1 MNNQL
6 HKDFKSKLYSVGSVE
21 YSDMTDSSNNKTSSP
36 SLNIYF
42 QHLFS
47 KQENITCSFYG
58 LNNSTTYNRYYTE
71 DYENK
76 HNIDLISN
84 VKEKQLGGGVSLLYE
99 KQIKT
104 GIINIGLTERSTFT
118 RDNYNNTW
126 NSSQSSNKTDLD
138 LHNLYLYAQFG
149 NKWKRLYYRIGVGAN
164 SLFQSVNNDTRR
176 YTVFRPSVALTYSL
190 SNSFEINYTGSVYP
204 TMPTLS
210 AISSYD
216 QKIDS
221 LQLQRGNPALKPQ
234 VNYKNGISLDF
245 DIKKIGFGCYLDYT
259 YVSSPLME
267 SSFAENNKVVRTINN
282 QKNFQILNPELELR
296 SKPFDNYIQLKI
308 YTGINKY
315 ISTGNNFL
323 HNKTIVYYGGKIKV
337 NYKKY
342 SLTWLVSQNTSDSF
356 WGETLSRDESAHV
369 VTLSYNNSKIYV
381 GLEGF
386 NLFSTKHTNSKEN
399 LSSIAPY
406 TRYEYL
412 DELRNMLRFKITY
425 TLKYGREYK
434 AKTQKIRNTDE
445 VEQGILKGEK

>member
-1 MNNQL
+1 M
-6 HKDFKSKLYSVGSVE
+6 
-21 YSDMTDSSNNKTSSP
+21 
-36 SLNIYF
+36 
-42 QHLFS
+42 
-47 KQENITCSFYG
+47 
-58 LNNSTTYNRYYTE
+58 
-71 DYENK
+71 
-76 HNIDLISN
+76 
-84 VKEKQLGGGVSLLYE
+84 
-99 KQIKT
+99 
-104 GIINIGLTERSTFT
+104 
-118 RDNYNNTW
+118 
-126 NSSQSSNKTDLD
+126 
-138 LHNLYLYAQFG
+138 
-149 NKWKRLYYRIGVGAN
+149 
-164 SLFQSVNNDTRR
+164 
-176 YTVFRPSVALTYSL
+176 
-190 SNSFEINYTGSVYP
+190 
-204 TMPTLS
+204 
-210 AISSYD
+210 
-216 QKIDS
+216 
-221 LQLQRGNPALKPQ
+221 QRGNPALKPQ